1 MGRLYLGL
9 NKIKKWCLT
18 PLFLIF
24 IITASAIIFRLPY
37 RLLPLFLRCRY
48 GISTKI
54 EKIIGGFKDGIVLTN
69 VRLSRGG
76 TSIGCKGVITDIRIF
91 DLLFPDRGHRHNIYV
106 DMPRIS
112 VDKTQSGTNGF
123 LGIPLWLDTD
133 ILIHGAELSF
143 GEDLPVRFEG
153 GARIENSS
161 IVIDKMQFLLG
172 GLELDLRGDIDSS
185 KNLNLSC
192 NFIDS
197 ENSFSIKGPL
207 NRPYINT
214 HWSGLDTSFQIED
227 IKYENGQLVIPRLTG
242 SIYIEG
248 FPRIDIDGGL
258 YIDKDHIKFKDMT
271 ILNTAHINGVV
282 NKDKPSRIK
291 LSMDNVDGAK
301 LAARLPEVLQVLI
314 LSHKIN
320 ADVNIYGMM
329 DNLQAGG
336 IIRLLSAPIEISCR
350 YRNNKFSFR
359 SRHGGS
365 ATLGEGPFSICGSID
380 WNHIPRLKIKGI
392 FSQMDIKELMG
403 LLGKEADAKWKG
415 VVDGEFNI
423 TGELGAPLID
433 SKLEIT
439 DVELGS
445 MKFDV
450 AYLNLQG
457 TGSGP
462 LNLAHSMVYYK
473 EIPAELTGFIDPKE
487 GDVFKNIEIRPVG
500 DEIIWEGINIMRD
513 AEGGSVTIQ
522 KDVDENI
529 SVRFKSALTSDS
541 GESEEEKPEVELEYK
556 LREDKNLLIKM
567 QEDEGTVGVE
577 HKVKF

>member
-1 MGRLYLGL
+1 MSGT
-9 NKIKKWCLT
+9 IF
-18 PLFLIF
+18 FLIIFLAIF
-24 IITASAIIFRLPY
+24 IITRLPD
-37 RLLPLFLRCRY
+37 RLLPLFLRFRY
-48 GISTKI
+48 GISTQI
-54 EKIIGGFKDGIVLTN
+54 GEITGGFRDGIVLTN

-76 TSIGCKGVITDIRIF
+76 TSIGCNGIITDIKIF
-91 DLLFPDRGHRHNIYV
+91 DLLFPDRGHCHSIYV
-106 DMPRIS
+106 NVPRIS
-112 VDKTQSGTNGF
+112 VDKTKSGTGGF

-214 HWSGLDTSFQIED
+214 HWSGLDTSFQIGD

-258 YIDKDHIKFKDMT
+258 CIDKDHIKFKNMT
-271 ILNTAHINGVV
+271 ILNTAHINGIV

-350 YRNNKFSFR
+350 YRNNKFSFH
-359 SRHGGS
+359 S
-365 ATLGEGPFSICGSID
+365 LGEGPFSICGSID

-403 LLGKEADAKWKG
+403 LLGKEADAKWRG

-423 TGELGAPLID
+423 TGELGTPLID
-433 SKLEIT
+433 SRLEIT
-439 DVELGS
+439 DAELGS

-541 GESEEEKPEVELEYK
+541 KESEEEKPEIELEYK